1 VAGLIDRLVRALAG
15 DTAGAAPPA
24 PSESARITAYFEE
37 TKPARPPEVPP
48 AKVAALEQSL
58 RDARDASEE
67 LERRLR
73 VAERERDE
81 QVRQVAALDEQ
92 RRLLEGRV
100 ADLARGEKRAED
112 ALREAEARLA
122 RRAKRETEPD
132 AEAERRER
140 LERRART
147 AELSAENLAERLE
160 RAEAELRT
168 RAAADLERSDA
179 RDSDATSRLRAG
191 GEELPTS
198 LPCAKRTG
206 LQPMSRLEVLFSPG
220 PDCLEG
226 ILGCIRSAR
235 RTIDVCVFTI
245 TDDRIAEALL
255 DAHEQRVSVRVIT
268 DNDKASDRGSDV
280 WKLERRGIPVRV
292 DRTEFHMHHKFAV
305 FDGRVALTGSYN
317 WTRGASRDNEEN
329 LVICDAAPFVA
340 AFQQEFERLWDYLDR
355 S

>member
-1 VAGLIDRLVRALAG
+1 MAGLIGRLVRALSG
-15 DTAGAAPPA
+15 DPKTAGAAPPA
-24 PSESARITAYFEE
+24 PSESTRITASVEE
-37 TKPARPPEVPP
+37 TKPARPLEVPP
-48 AKVAALEQSL
+48 ATVAALEQSL

-81 QVRQVAALDEQ
+81 QVRQVAALEEQ

-122 RRAKRETEPD
+122 RRAKRDGYPAD
-132 AEAERRER
+132 EAERREK

-160 RAEAELRT
+160 RAEAEV
-168 RAAADLERSDA
+168 RANAARLERSDA
-179 RDSDATSRLRAG
+179 R
-191 GEELPTS
+191 EI
-198 LPCAKRTG
+198 
-206 LQPMSRLEVLFSPG
+206 PMGRLEVLFSPG

-255 DAHEQRVSVRVIT
+255 DAHEQRVLVRVIT

-305 FDGRVALTGSYN
+305 FDARVALTGSYN

-329 LVICDAAPFVA
+329 LVICDAVPFVA
-340 AFQQEFERLWDYLDR
+340 TFQQEFERLWDFLDR